1 MRLLLIL
8 LAVTCAV
15 SLLYAVQYYAG
26 GPIRLPVA
34 VEAKSLA
41 FEPGSSR
48 LAAAAS
54 DGTVRLWQ
62 TDQDWAMRILRGHSG
77 PVLSVAFA
85 PDGTTLVSAGRD
97 GTVRVWDTAT
107 GQLKATLDDKSGPL
121 NGASLAADGSL
132 YATIGD
138 DGIVRIWDLAAGQVI
153 QRIGPGENTNQ
164 VVALSA
170 DGSLVAAGDSPN
182 IQVWNARTG
191 ELVSSLEG
199 YWKDAETEET
209 WVGHNKKVTA
219 LAFSPDGAI
228 LASGAADATC
238 LLWDLETSKV
248 KWTADGHWAAVVRLV
263 FSPDGKTVLSGSS
276 DNKIRSFRIP
286 GGTFIAVYQGHLSSV
301 NGLAFGPTPD
311 ILFSDADD
319 GTVRQWETANQKVTR
334 IEWTGRGFQPA
345 WGKTLAA
352 WALISGLLGMVAL
365 WGLWRVKRW
374 GHLLALALYLLGPIV
389 VLGLPLLESFPFY
402 YLGVALRALTYPL
415 AVLLALLSS
424 LVPPI
429 SILGSLICFVLVLIW
444 LCREEGTLRVLAGL
458 VVVGILAG
466 AVFALAVM
474 FNSGLWRIGPAL
486 LILAYLFAF
495 TWGWLNSTRLR
506 IDKIMLVWT
515 VMLISTLLL
524 FAVMLFL
531 SAPLYAVVAR
541 PGVRFVLGDP
551 STIPSDYSPLTR
563 LLISAPLLVL
573 AVWYGG
579 LVVFLMREGVVQRYQ
594 AADSLPLAQ
603 WLMVSRRTNQ
613 ARLGIFGAAVWIFI
627 LVLLYSILRRFDLD
641 VAFMGHWFRF
651 VLEGAGVTFYISA
664 ASIVLA
670 VVLALFGALGHLS
683 KNPIANGVS
692 SFYISLIRGTPLLV
706 QIYIWYLGLPRL
718 DIVLPATL
726 AGILALGVN
735 YGAYMSEIFRAG
747 IQAIGKG
754 QHEAAHAL
762 GMSQA
767 QTFRRIV
774 LPQAF
779 RIVIPPIGNEFIA
792 MMKDSAL
799 VSVMAVW
806 ELSYRA
812 QKVGRQYFR
821 SLETFIVAAAFYWI
835 LTVLFQFLQGKLE
848 TYMARSERR

>member
-15 SLLYAVQYYAG
+15 CLLYAVQYYAG

-62 TDQDWAMRILRGHSG
+62 TDQDWAMRILRGHRGS
-77 PVLSVAFA
+77 VVSVAFA

-121 NGASLAADGSL
+121 NGASSAADGSL

-153 QRIGPGENTNQ
+153 HRIGPGENTNQ

-170 DGSLVAAGDSPN
+170 DGSLVAAGDSST

-191 ELVSSLEG
+191 EVVSRLEG

-319 GTVRQWETANQKVTR
+319 GTVRQWETANQKVTHVDW
-334 IEWTGRGFQPA
+334 IQLGYQPQ
-345 WGKTLAA
+345 WGKLLAA
-352 WALISGLLGMVAL
+352 WALVSGLLGLVCL
-365 WGLWRVKRW
+365 WGLRKRKTW
-374 GHLLALALYLLGPIV
+374 SHLLALALFLIGPIV
-389 VLGLPLLESFPFY
+389 VLGLPFLEVFP
-402 YLGVALRALTYPL
+402 YPL
-415 AVLLALLSS
+415 
-424 LVPPI
+424 
-429 SILGSLICFVLVLIW
+429 
-444 LCREEGTLRVLAGL
+444 
-458 VVVGILAG
+458 VG
-466 AVFALAVM
+466 ALAKILI
-474 FNSGLWRIGPAL
+474 FL
-486 LILAYLFAF
+486 LNI
-495 TWGWLNSTRLR
+495 
-506 IDKIMLVWT
+506 
-515 VMLISTLLL
+515 
-524 FAVMLFL
+524 
-531 SAPLYAVVAR
+531 
-541 PGVRFVLGDP
+541 
-551 STIPSDYSPLTR
+551 
-563 LLISAPLLVL
+563 LLVL
-573 AVWYGG
+573 AALAALVRLLVMGYQETRGIPQSLGLALGLVVALVLLVGLYFLKVIPLGHSFALGRLITAPTDPEMYTLPVQLKLSWPLLLLIGWYVM